1 MGLKEIKAFIREK
14 KLGEV
19 AKYLK
24 QDHFCCFTVF
34 KREGVGD
41 YVDPEEQFPSLR
53 FPFLHQK
60 IIKIEIVCNAMDVD
74 TIIKVI
80 REHAKTGK
88 SGDGLIYVSSVD
100 YSIKIRNGEHSDGK
114 N

>member
-34 KREGVGD
+34 KGEGV
-41 YVDPEEQFPSLR
+41 
-53 FPFLHQK
+53 
-60 IIKIEIVCNAMDVD
+60 
-74 TIIKVI
+74 
-80 REHAKTGK
+80 
-88 SGDGLIYVSSVD
+88 
-100 YSIKIRNGEHSDGK
+100 
-114 N
+114 

>member
-1 MGLKEIKAFIREK
+1 
-14 KLGEV
+14 
-19 AKYLK
+19 
-24 QDHFCCFTVF
+24 
-34 KREGVGD
+34 
-41 YVDPEEQFPSLR
+41 
-53 FPFLHQK
+53 
-60 IIKIEIVCNAMDVD
+60 MDVD